1 MRKESSLPT
10 RGNTDY
16 NPNTNRP
23 IPPSLARRENASKIN
38 PAVEFPYLY
47 CVMQETYTTPDVSAY
62 TGYGI
67 AVYQRQ
73 GERMDLQFTIP
84 DISTKQG
91 FITGLVDMLNEFEVE
106 YAHLFDVIEDYLY
119 LYL

>member
-1 MRKESSLPT
+1 MT
-10 RGNTDY
+10 
-16 NPNTNRP
+16 
-23 IPPSLARRENASKIN
+23 RRENASKIN
-38 PAVEFPYLY
+38 PSATAFPYVY
-47 CVMQETYTTPDVSAY
+47 CAMQETYATPDVSAY

-67 AVYQRQ
+67 AVYQCQ
-73 GERMDLQFTIP
+73 GERMDLLAMIP

-91 FITGLVDMLNEFEVE
+91 FIAGLVDLLNEFEVE